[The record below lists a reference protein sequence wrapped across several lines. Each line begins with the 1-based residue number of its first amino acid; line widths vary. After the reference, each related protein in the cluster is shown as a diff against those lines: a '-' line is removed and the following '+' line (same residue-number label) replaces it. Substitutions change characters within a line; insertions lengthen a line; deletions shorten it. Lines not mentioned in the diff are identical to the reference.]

1 MAVVDGV
8 FVAPLANEVGEE
20 AVQAAK
26 ELLDKLNCDFVACE
40 AGLDLNHIAVVDE
53 RFEQDSHER
62 YAVGETHVK
71 QEDDDRALFDGGTRL
86 LLLVLVLRFVQ
97 DKVGLEVDFP
107 QGFLCVELVVSDQV

>member
-53 RFEQDSHER
+53 RFE
-62 YAVGETHVK
+62 
-71 QEDDDRALFDGGTRL
+71 
-86 LLLVLVLRFVQ
+86 
-97 DKVGLEVDFP
+97 
-107 QGFLCVELVVSDQV
+107 